1 MTRIDSA
8 RRRLLRTPRPVS
20 RGRTG
25 QGVPARR
32 HAGTG
37 WIVRQ
42 TGFYVIER
50 LVAFSVRRRWL
61 VLVAAALITVAG
73 VVAAAHLFR
82 INTDVERL
90 IEPSVSW
97 RQDEIAFEKAFPQ
110 RTNLVAAVID
120 GETPEIAEE
129 AAARFAE
136 ALKSHRS
143 EIETVYRP
151 DGGPFFDRNGLLLMS
166 QEELEQTTQRLIEQ
180 QGLLGPLAADPSLRG
195 VMRVLNLGVKGVKSG
210 DAKLE
215 DLAQPMTQID
225 ETLRK
230 VLDGQRARMSWQT
243 LLAGG
248 RSETTDK
255 RKFVMIQPV
264 LDYNALEPGREAT
277 KLIRRVAAEQNIDA
291 AHGLRIRLTGP
302 VAVADDEFATLADD
316 AFLNYSLTTAAI
328 VLFLWLALRSGPLVV
343 AVLITTFSGLV
354 VTAAL
359 GLAMVGELNPISVAF
374 AALFV
379 GLGIDFGIQFAV
391 RYRADRY
398 ELGNVEAAL
407 RGAARGVGWSL
418 TLAAIS
424 LLAGFF
430 AFLPTQFRGVSELG
444 LIAGVGMIVAYLF
457 ALTLLPAL
465 IAVFNPRGEKRA
477 VETTWMAGVD
487 HWIVEHRKWV
497 LIFVGLITL
506 AGIPLL
512 LKLPFDSNP
521 MHLRSPKVE
530 SIATYLDLIK
540 DPATSPNSIDV
551 LAPNVDA
558 VPALSKRLEGLDAVA
573 KVISIDTFV
582 PRDQDQKLA
591 TIQET
596 AQLLAPALNPVRK
609 PPPPT
614 DAENVKAL
622 KETAAALKSIANGDS
637 AGAKAADRLSG
648 TLDTLAAAQAE
659 KREAASV
666 ALTTDLKTL
675 MSRLSGLLDPKK
687 ITLDNLP
694 KPLKAEWVTSDG
706 RARIEV
712 HPKGDS
718 NDDEVLRRFAKEVQT
733 VDPHATGAPI
743 ATTESSYTI
752 LGAFVQAGLTALAL
766 IFILLSVALRKPWDV
781 AMTLGPLVLA
791 TLWTLMALKVI
802 GMPLNFAN
810 IIALPLMLAVGV
822 AFHIYY
828 VIAWRAG
835 VVDML
840 ASSLTR
846 AIFFSAL
853 TTGTAFGSLM
863 LSSHPGTASM
873 GELLALSLFFTLIA
887 AFFVVPAFLGPPPK
901 QPDADRPEGTEAGR
915 QSGEVAREHAAV
927 K

>member
-1 MTRIDSA
+1 M
-8 RRRLLRTPRPVS
+8 
-20 RGRTG
+20 
-25 QGVPARR
+25 
-32 HAGTG
+32 
-37 WIVRQ
+37 
-42 TGFYVIER
+42 IER

-61 VLVAAALITVAG
+61 VLVAAALLTVAG
-73 VVAAAHLFR
+73 AGAAAHLFR

-97 RQDEIAFEKAFPQ
+97 RKDEIAFEKAFPQ

-136 ALKSHRS
+136 ALKAHRS

-195 VMRVLNLGVKGVKSG
+195 VMRVLSLGVKGVKSG

-215 DLAQPMTQID
+215 DLAQPMGQID

-230 VLDGQRARMSWQT
+230 TLDGQRARMSWQT

-248 RSETTDK
+248 RNETTDT

-277 KLIRRVAAEQNIDA
+277 QLIRRLAAEQNIDA

-316 AFLNYSLTTAAI
+316 ALLNYSLTTAAI
-328 VLFLWLALRSGPLVV
+328 VLFLWLALRSGPLVIS
-343 AVLITTFSGLV
+343 VLITTFAGLV

-359 GLAMVGELNPISVAF
+359 GLIMVGELNPISVAF

-398 ELGNVEAAL
+398 ELGSVDAAL

-418 TLAAIS
+418 TLAAVS

-457 ALTLLPAL
+457 SLTLLPAL

-487 HWIVEHRKWV
+487 HWIIEHRKWV
-497 LIFVGLITL
+497 LIFVGVITL

-596 AQLLAPALNPVRK
+596 AQLLGPALNPSRK

-637 AGAKAADRLSG
+637 AGAKAANRLSG
-648 TLDTLAAAQAE
+648 TLDTLAAAPAE

-733 VDPHATGAPI
+733 IDPHATGAPI

-901 QPDADRPEGTEAGR
+901 RPDADRPEGKEAGR
-915 QSGEVAREHAAV
+915 PPGTVAREHATV

>member
-1 MTRIDSA
+1 M
-8 RRRLLRTPRPVS
+8 
-20 RGRTG
+20 
-25 QGVPARR
+25 
-32 HAGTG
+32 
-37 WIVRQ
+37 
-42 TGFYVIER
+42 IER

-61 VLVAAALITVAG
+61 VLVAAALLTVAG
-73 VVAAAHLFR
+73 AGTAAHLFR

-90 IEPSVSW
+90 IEPSVPW

-166 QEELEQTTQRLIEQ
+166 QEDLEKTTQRLIEQ

-195 VMRVLNLGVKGVKSG
+195 VMRVLTLGVKGVKSG

-248 RSETTDK
+248 RSETTDT

-277 KLIRRVAAEQNIDA
+277 KLIRRLAAEQNIDA

-398 ELGNVEAAL
+398 ELGSVEAAL

-418 TLAAIS
+418 TLAAVS

-430 AFLPTQFRGVSELG
+430 AFLPTKFRGVSELG

-457 ALTLLPAL
+457 SLTLLPAL

-487 HWIVEHRKWV
+487 HWIIEHRKWV
-497 LIFVGLITL
+497 LIFVGLITV

-558 VPALSKRLEGLDAVA
+558 VPELTKRLEGLDAVA

-596 AQLLAPALNPVRK
+596 AQLLGPALNPSRK

-622 KETAAALKSIANGDS
+622 KDTAAALKTIASGDS

-648 TLDTLAAAQAE
+648 TLDTLAAAPAE
-659 KREAASV
+659 KREEASV

-718 NDDEVLRRFAKEVQT
+718 NNDEVLRRFAKEVQT
-733 VDPHATGAPI
+733 VDPHATGAPV

-873 GELLALSLFFTLIA
+873 GELLALSLFFTLLA

-901 QPDADRPEGTEAGR
+901 QPDAHRPEGEEAGR
-915 QSGEVAREHAAV
+915 PPGEVAREPAAV

>member
-1 MTRIDSA
+1 M
-8 RRRLLRTPRPVS
+8 
-20 RGRTG
+20 
-25 QGVPARR
+25 
-32 HAGTG
+32 
-37 WIVRQ
+37 
-42 TGFYVIER
+42 IER

-61 VLVAAALITVAG
+61 VLVAAALLTVAG
-73 VVAAAHLFR
+73 VGAAAHLFR

-97 RQDEIAFEKAFPQ
+97 RKDEIAFEKAFPQ

-136 ALKSHRS
+136 ALKAHRS

-195 VMRVLNLGVKGVKSG
+195 VMRVLSLGVKGVKSG

-215 DLAQPMTQID
+215 DLAQPMEQID
-225 ETLRK
+225 GTLRK

-248 RSETTDK
+248 RSETTDT

-277 KLIRRVAAEQNIDA
+277 KLIRRLAAEQNIDA

-328 VLFLWLALRSGPLVV
+328 VLFLWLALRSGPLVIS
-343 AVLITTFSGLV
+343 VLITTFAGLV

-359 GLAMVGELNPISVAF
+359 GLIMVGELNPISVAF

-398 ELGNVEAAL
+398 ELGSVDAAL

-418 TLAAIS
+418 TLAAVS

-457 ALTLLPAL
+457 SLTLLPAL

-487 HWIVEHRKWV
+487 HWIIEHRKWV
-497 LIFVGLITL
+497 LIFVGVITV

-596 AQLLAPALNPVRK
+596 AQLLAPALNPARK

-622 KETAAALKSIANGDS
+622 KETAAALKTIANGDS

-648 TLDTLAAAQAE
+648 TLDTLAAAPAE

-687 ITLDNLP
+687 IALDNLP

-743 ATTESSYTI
+743 ATTESSYAI

-901 QPDADRPEGTEAGR
+901 QPDAERPEGKETGR
-915 QSGEVAREHAAV
+915 PPGTVAREHATV

>member
-1 MTRIDSA
+1 M
-8 RRRLLRTPRPVS
+8 
-20 RGRTG
+20 
-25 QGVPARR
+25 
-32 HAGTG
+32 
-37 WIVRQ
+37 
-42 TGFYVIER
+42 IER

-61 VLVAAALITVAG
+61 VLVAAALLTVAG
-73 VVAAAHLFR
+73 VGAAAHLFR

-97 RQDEIAFEKAFPQ
+97 RKDEIAFEKAFPQ

-136 ALKSHRS
+136 ALKAHRS

-195 VMRVLNLGVKGVKSG
+195 VMRVLSLGVKGVKSG

-215 DLAQPMTQID
+215 DLAQPMEQID
-225 ETLRK
+225 GTLRK

-248 RSETTDK
+248 RSETTDT

-277 KLIRRVAAEQNIDA
+277 KLIRRLAAEQNIDA

-328 VLFLWLALRSGPLVV
+328 VLFLWLALRSGPLVIS
-343 AVLITTFSGLV
+343 VLITTFAGLV

-359 GLAMVGELNPISVAF
+359 GLIMVGELNPISVAF

-398 ELGNVEAAL
+398 ELGSVDAAL

-418 TLAAIS
+418 TLAAVS

-457 ALTLLPAL
+457 SLTLLPAL

-487 HWIVEHRKWV
+487 HWIIEHRKWV
-497 LIFVGLITL
+497 LIFVGVITV

-596 AQLLAPALNPVRK
+596 AQLLAPTLNPARK

-622 KETAAALKSIANGDS
+622 KETAAALKTIANGDS

-648 TLDTLAAAQAE
+648 TLDTLAAAPAE

-901 QPDADRPEGTEAGR
+901 QPDAERPEGKETGR
-915 QSGEVAREHAAV
+915 PPGTVAREHATV

>member
-1 MTRIDSA
+1 M
-8 RRRLLRTPRPVS
+8 
-20 RGRTG
+20 
-25 QGVPARR
+25 
-32 HAGTG
+32 
-37 WIVRQ
+37 
-42 TGFYVIER
+42 IER

-61 VLVAAALITVAG
+61 VLVAAALLTVAG
-73 VVAAAHLFR
+73 AGTAAHLFR

-90 IEPSVSW
+90 IEPSVPW

-166 QEELEQTTQRLIEQ
+166 QEDLEKTTQRLIEQ

-195 VMRVLNLGVKGVKSG
+195 VMRVLTLGVKGVKSG

-248 RSETTDK
+248 RSETTDT

-277 KLIRRVAAEQNIDA
+277 KLIRRLAAEQNIDA

-398 ELGNVEAAL
+398 ELGSVEAAL

-418 TLAAIS
+418 TLAAVS

-430 AFLPTQFRGVSELG
+430 AFLPTKFRGVSELG

-487 HWIVEHRKWV
+487 HWIIEHRKWV
-497 LIFVGLITL
+497 LIFVGLITV

-558 VPALSKRLEGLDAVA
+558 VPELTKRLEGLDAVA

-596 AQLLAPALNPVRK
+596 AQLLGPALNPSRK

-622 KETAAALKSIANGDS
+622 KDTAAALKTIASGDS

-648 TLDTLAAAQAE
+648 TLDTLAAAPAE
-659 KREAASV
+659 KREEASV

-718 NDDEVLRRFAKEVQT
+718 NNDEVLRRFAKEVQT
-733 VDPHATGAPI
+733 VDPHATGAPV

-873 GELLALSLFFTLIA
+873 GELLALSLFFTLLA

-901 QPDADRPEGTEAGR
+901 QPDARRPEGEEAGR
-915 QSGEVAREHAAV
+915 PPGEVAREPAAV

>member
-1 MTRIDSA
+1 M
-8 RRRLLRTPRPVS
+8 S
-20 RGRTG
+20 RGGRDF
-25 QGVPARR
+25 GVLARR

-37 WIVRQ
+37 RIVRQ

-61 VLVAAALITVAG
+61 VLVAAALLTVAG
-73 VVAAAHLFR
+73 VGAAAHLFR

-97 RQDEIAFEKAFPQ
+97 RKDEIAFEKAFPQ

-136 ALKSHRS
+136 ALKAHRS

-195 VMRVLNLGVKGVKSG
+195 VMRVLSLGVKGVKSG

-215 DLAQPMTQID
+215 DLAQPMEQID
-225 ETLRK
+225 GTLRK

-248 RSETTDK
+248 RSETTDT

-277 KLIRRVAAEQNIDA
+277 KLIRRLAAEQNIDA

-328 VLFLWLALRSGPLVV
+328 VLFLWLALRSGPLVIS
-343 AVLITTFSGLV
+343 VLITTFAGLV

-359 GLAMVGELNPISVAF
+359 GLIMVGELNPISVAF

-398 ELGNVEAAL
+398 ELGSVDAAL

-418 TLAAIS
+418 TLAAVS

-457 ALTLLPAL
+457 SLTLLPAL

-487 HWIVEHRKWV
+487 HWIIEHRKWV
-497 LIFVGLITL
+497 LIFVGVITV

-596 AQLLAPALNPVRK
+596 AQLLAPALNPARK

-622 KETAAALKSIANGDS
+622 KETAAALKTIANGDS

-648 TLDTLAAAQAE
+648 TLDTLAAAPAE

-901 QPDADRPEGTEAGR
+901 QPDAERPEGKEAGR
-915 QSGEVAREHAAV
+915 PPGTVAREHATV

>member
-1 MTRIDSA
+1 
-8 RRRLLRTPRPVS
+8 
-20 RGRTG
+20 
-25 QGVPARR
+25 
-32 HAGTG
+32 
-37 WIVRQ
+37 
-42 TGFYVIER
+42 VIER

-61 VLVAAALITVAG
+61 VLVAAALLTVAG
-73 VVAAAHLFR
+73 AGAAAHLFR

-90 IEPSVSW
+90 IEPSVPW

-120 GETPEIAEE
+120 GQTPEIAEE

-166 QEELEQTTQRLIEQ
+166 QQELEQTTQRLIEQ

-195 VMRVLNLGVKGVKSG
+195 VMRVLTLGVKGVKSG

-225 ETLRK
+225 DTLRK

-248 RSETTDK
+248 RSETTDT

-328 VLFLWLALRSGPLVV
+328 VLFLGLALRSAPLVA
-343 AVLITTFSGLV
+343 AVLITTFAGLV

-359 GLAMVGELNPISVAF
+359 GLLMVGELNPISVAF

-398 ELGNVEAAL
+398 ELGSVDAAL

-418 TLAAIS
+418 TLAAVS

-457 ALTLLPAL
+457 SLTLLPAL
-465 IAVFNPRGEKRA
+465 IAVFNPKGEKRA

-487 HWIVEHRKWV
+487 HWIIEHRKWV
-497 LIFVGLITL
+497 LIFVGLITV

-551 LAPNVDA
+551 LAPNVEA
-558 VPALSKRLEGLDAVA
+558 VPALSERLLKLDSVA

-596 AQLLAPALNPVRK
+596 AQLLAPALNPARK

-622 KETAAALKSIANGDS
+622 KDTAAALKTIASGDN
-637 AGAKAADRLSG
+637 AGAKAAARLSG
-648 TLDTLAAAQAE
+648 TLDTLADAPAE

-718 NDDEVLRRFAKEVQT
+718 NDDQVLRHFAKEVLSI
-733 VDPHATGAPI
+733 DPHATGAPV

-873 GELLALSLFFTLIA
+873 GELLALSLFFTLVA

-901 QPDADRPEGTEAGR
+901 QPDADRPEGTEVGR
-915 QSGEVAREHAAV
+915 PPGEVAREHAAV

>member
-1 MTRIDSA
+1 
-8 RRRLLRTPRPVS
+8 
-20 RGRTG
+20 
-25 QGVPARR
+25 
-32 HAGTG
+32 
-37 WIVRQ
+37 
-42 TGFYVIER
+42 VIER

-61 VLVAAALITVAG
+61 VLVAAALLTVAG
-73 VVAAAHLFR
+73 VGAAAHLFR

-97 RQDEIAFEKAFPQ
+97 RKDEIAFEKAFPQ

-136 ALKSHRS
+136 ALKAHRS

-195 VMRVLNLGVKGVKSG
+195 VMRVLSLGVKGVKSG

-215 DLAQPMTQID
+215 DLAQPMEQID
-225 ETLRK
+225 GTLRK

-248 RSETTDK
+248 RSETTDT

-277 KLIRRVAAEQNIDA
+277 KLIRRLAAEQNIDA

-328 VLFLWLALRSGPLVV
+328 VLFLWLALRSGPLVIS
-343 AVLITTFSGLV
+343 VLITTFAGLV

-359 GLAMVGELNPISVAF
+359 GLIMVGELNPISVAF

-398 ELGNVEAAL
+398 ELGSVDAAL

-418 TLAAIS
+418 TLAAVS

-457 ALTLLPAL
+457 SLTLLPAL

-487 HWIVEHRKWV
+487 HWIIEHRKWV
-497 LIFVGLITL
+497 LIFVGVITV

-596 AQLLAPALNPVRK
+596 AQLLAPALNPARK

-622 KETAAALKSIANGDS
+622 KETAAALKTIANGDS

-648 TLDTLAAAQAE
+648 TLDTLAAAPAE

-901 QPDADRPEGTEAGR
+901 QPDAERPEGKEAGR
-915 QSGEVAREHAAV
+915 PPGTVAREHATV

>member
-1 MTRIDSA
+1 
-8 RRRLLRTPRPVS
+8 
-20 RGRTG
+20 
-25 QGVPARR
+25 
-32 HAGTG
+32 
-37 WIVRQ
+37 
-42 TGFYVIER
+42 VIER
-50 LVAFSVRRRWL
+50 LVAFSVHRRWL
-61 VLVAAALITVAG
+61 VLAVAALLTLAAG
-73 VVAAAHLFR
+73 GVAAHLFR

-90 IEPSVSW
+90 IDPKVSW
-97 RQDEIAFEKAFPQ
+97 RADEIAFEKAFPQ
-110 RTNLVAAVID
+110 RMNLVAAVID
-120 GETPEIAEE
+120 GATPEQAEE
-129 AAARFAE
+129 AAAEFAR
-136 ALKSHRS
+136 ALGAHKN

-166 QEELEQTTQRLIEQ
+166 QEELEKTTERLVGQ

-195 VMRVLNLGVKGVKSG
+195 VMRVLSLGVKGIKSG

-215 DLAQPMTQID
+215 DLEQPIMQID
-225 ETLRK
+225 ATLRQ
-230 VLDGQRARMSWQT
+230 VLAGERARMSWQT

-248 RSETTDK
+248 KTEVTDT

-264 LDYNALEPGREAT
+264 LDYNALEPGKEAT
-277 KLIRRVAAEQNIDA
+277 KLIRRVAADQKIDE
-291 AHGLRIRLTGP
+291 AHGLRMRLTGP

-343 AVLITTFSGLV
+343 AVLITTFAGLI

-359 GLAMVGELNPISVAF
+359 GLVMVGELNPISVAF

-398 ELGNVEAAL
+398 GEPTVEPAI

-457 ALTLLPAL
+457 ALTVLPAL
-465 IAVFNPRGEKRA
+465 IAVFNPKGEKAA
-477 VETTWMAGVD
+477 VETTWLAGVD
-487 HWIVEHRKWV
+487 HWIVLHRKWV
-497 LIFVGLITL
+497 LIGVGVITV

-551 LAPNVDA
+551 LAPSVEA
-558 VPALSKRLEGLDAVA
+558 VPALVARLQGLDTVA
-573 KVISIDTFV
+573 KVIDIDTFA

-591 TIQET
+591 TIQDT
-596 AQLLAPALNPVRK
+596 AALLAPSLNPGRK
-609 PPPPT
+609 PTPPT
-614 DAENVKAL
+614 DADNVKAL
-622 KETAAALKSIANGDS
+622 KDTAAALKTVTGSTG
-637 AGAKAADRLSG
+637 GAKAANGLAS
-648 TLDTLAAAQAE
+648 TLDTLASGPAE
-659 KREAASV
+659 KREAAAV

-675 MSRLSGLLDPKK
+675 LARLANLLNPQK
-687 ITLDNLP
+687 ITLDTLP
-694 KPLKAEWVTSDG
+694 PQLKAEWVAADG

-712 HPKGDS
+712 HPKGNS
-718 NDDEVLRRFAKEVQT
+718 NDDQVLRRFAKEVKT
-733 VDPHATGAPI
+733 IDAHATGAPV

-752 LGAFVQAGLTALAL
+752 LGAFVQAGLTALVL

-791 TLWTLMALKVI
+791 TLWTLMALRIVD
-802 GMPLNFAN
+802 MPLNFAN

-835 VVDML
+835 VTDML

-853 TTGTAFGSLM
+853 TTGTAFGSLV

-873 GELLALSLFFTLIA
+873 GKLLALSLFFTLVA

-901 QPDADRPEGTEAGR
+901 RPDAKRPEDDRPGRRLAGA
-915 QSGEVAREHAAV
+915 GAREPVPA

>member
-1 MTRIDSA
+1 M
-8 RRRLLRTPRPVS
+8 
-20 RGRTG
+20 
-25 QGVPARR
+25 
-32 HAGTG
+32 
-37 WIVRQ
+37 
-42 TGFYVIER
+42 IER

-61 VLVAAALITVAG
+61 VLVAAALLTVAG
-73 VVAAAHLFR
+73 AGAAAHLFR

-90 IEPSVSW
+90 IEPSVPW

-120 GETPEIAEE
+120 GQTPEIAEE

-166 QEELEQTTQRLIEQ
+166 QQELEQTTQRLIEQ

-195 VMRVLNLGVKGVKSG
+195 VMRVLTLGVKGVKSG

-225 ETLRK
+225 DTLRK

-248 RSETTDK
+248 RSETTDT

-328 VLFLWLALRSGPLVV
+328 VLFLGLALRSAPLVA
-343 AVLITTFSGLV
+343 AVLITTFAGLV

-359 GLAMVGELNPISVAF
+359 GLLMVGELNPISVAF

-398 ELGNVEAAL
+398 ELGSVDAAL

-418 TLAAIS
+418 TLAAVS

-457 ALTLLPAL
+457 SLTLLPAL
-465 IAVFNPRGEKRA
+465 IAVFNPKGEKRA

-487 HWIVEHRKWV
+487 HWIIEHRKWV
-497 LIFVGLITL
+497 LIFVGLITV

-551 LAPNVDA
+551 LAPNVEA
-558 VPALSKRLEGLDAVA
+558 VPALSERLLKLDSVA

-596 AQLLAPALNPVRK
+596 AQLPALNPARK

-622 KETAAALKSIANGDS
+622 KDTAAALKTIASGDA
-637 AGAKAADRLSG
+637 AGAKAAARLSG
-648 TLDTLAAAQAE
+648 TLDTLADAPAE

-718 NDDEVLRRFAKEVQT
+718 NDDQVLRHFAKEVLSI
-733 VDPHATGAPI
+733 DPHATGAPV

-873 GELLALSLFFTLIA
+873 GELLALSLFFTLVA

-915 QSGEVAREHAAV
+915 PPGEVAREHAAV

>member
-1 MTRIDSA
+1 
-8 RRRLLRTPRPVS
+8 
-20 RGRTG
+20 
-25 QGVPARR
+25 
-32 HAGTG
+32 
-37 WIVRQ
+37 
-42 TGFYVIER
+42 VIER

-61 VLVAAALITVAG
+61 VLVAAALLTVAG
-73 VVAAAHLFR
+73 VGAAAHLFR

-97 RQDEIAFEKAFPQ
+97 RKDEIAFEKAFPQ

-136 ALKSHRS
+136 ALKAHRS

-195 VMRVLNLGVKGVKSG
+195 VMRVLSLGVKGVKSG

-215 DLAQPMTQID
+215 DLAQPMEQID
-225 ETLRK
+225 GTLRK

-248 RSETTDK
+248 RSETTDT

-277 KLIRRVAAEQNIDA
+277 KLIRRLAAEQNIDA

-328 VLFLWLALRSGPLVV
+328 VLFLWLALRSGPLVIS
-343 AVLITTFSGLV
+343 VLITTFAGLV

-359 GLAMVGELNPISVAF
+359 GLIMVGELNPISVAF

-398 ELGNVEAAL
+398 ELGSVDAAL

-418 TLAAIS
+418 TLAAVS

-457 ALTLLPAL
+457 SLTLLPAL

-487 HWIVEHRKWV
+487 HWIIEHRKWV
-497 LIFVGLITL
+497 LIFVGVITV

-596 AQLLAPALNPVRK
+596 AQLLAPALNPARK

-622 KETAAALKSIANGDS
+622 KETAAALKTIANGDS

-648 TLDTLAAAQAE
+648 TLDTLAAAPAE

-687 ITLDNLP
+687 IALDNLP

-791 TLWTLMALKVI
+791 TLWTLMAVKVI

-901 QPDADRPEGTEAGR
+901 QPDAERPEGKEAGR
-915 QSGEVAREHAAV
+915 PPGTVAREHATV

>member
-1 MTRIDSA
+1 M
-8 RRRLLRTPRPVS
+8 
-20 RGRTG
+20 
-25 QGVPARR
+25 
-32 HAGTG
+32 
-37 WIVRQ
+37 
-42 TGFYVIER
+42 IER

-61 VLVAAALITVAG
+61 VIVAAVLLTVAG
-73 VVAAAHLFR
+73 GIAAAGLFR

-90 IEPSVSW
+90 IDTSVPW

-110 RTNLVAAVID
+110 RSNLVAAVID
-120 GETPEIAEE
+120 GQTPEIAEE
-129 AAARFAE
+129 AAARFAD
-136 ALKSHRS
+136 ALKTHRS

-166 QEELEQTTQRLIEQ
+166 QEELEQTTERLVQQ

-195 VMRVLNLGVKGVKSG
+195 VMRVLSLGVKGIKSG
-210 DAKLE
+210 DAKLA
-215 DLAQPMTQID
+215 DLAEPMTQID
-225 ETLRK
+225 DTLRK
-230 VLDGQRARMSWQT
+230 VLDGKPARMSWQT

-248 RSETTDK
+248 RTEVTDT

-277 KLIRRVAAEQNIDA
+277 KLIRRVAAEQNLDA

-328 VLFLWLALRSGPLVV
+328 VLFLWLALRSGPLVI
-343 AVLITTFSGLV
+343 AVLITTFAGLV

-398 ELGNVEAAL
+398 ELGDVGDAIRA
-407 RGAARGVGWSL
+407 AARGVGWSL
-418 TLAAIS
+418 TLAAVS

-430 AFLPTQFRGVSELG
+430 AFLPTKFRGVSELG

-465 IAVFNPRGEKRA
+465 ISVFHPRGERQA

-487 HWIVEHRKWV
+487 HWIVTNRRYV
-497 LIFVGLITL
+497 LVGVGLLTL

-540 DPATSPNSIDV
+540 DPATSPNTVDV

-558 VPALSKRLEGLDAVA
+558 VPELSERLLKLDAVA

-596 AQLLAPALNPVRK
+596 AQLLSPALNPGRK

-614 DAENVKAL
+614 DADNVKAL
-622 KETAAALKSIANGDS
+622 KDTAAALKTIADGQE
-637 AGAKAADRLSG
+637 AGAKAAGRLSG
-648 TLDTLAAAQAE
+648 TLETLASAPAE

-675 MSRLSGLLDPKK
+675 LSRLSGLLDPRK

-694 KPLKAEWVTSDG
+694 KPLKAEWVTADG

-712 HPKGDS
+712 HPKGNS
-718 NDDEVLRRFAKEVQT
+718 NDDQVLRAFARAVQS

-752 LGAFVQAGLTALAL
+752 LGAFVQAGLTALVL
-766 IFILLSVALRKPWDV
+766 IFIILSVALRKPWDV

-791 TLWTLMALKVI
+791 TLWTLMALKLV

-853 TTGTAFGSLM
+853 TTGTAFGSLV

-873 GELLALSLFFTLIA
+873 GKLLALSLFFTLVA
-887 AFFVVPAFLGPPPK
+887 AFFVVPAFLGPPPVR
-901 QPDADRPEGTEAGR
+901 PDKDRPEGEEAG
-915 QSGEVAREHAAV
+915 QPPGALAREAATV

>member
-1 MTRIDSA
+1 M
-8 RRRLLRTPRPVS
+8 
-20 RGRTG
+20 
-25 QGVPARR
+25 
-32 HAGTG
+32 
-37 WIVRQ
+37 
-42 TGFYVIER
+42 IER

-61 VLVAAALITVAG
+61 VLVAAALLTIAG
-73 VVAAAHLFR
+73 AAAAAHLFR

-129 AAARFAE
+129 AAARFAD
-136 ALKSHRS
+136 ALKSYRS

-151 DGGPFFDRNGLLLMS
+151 DGGPFFDRNGFLLMS
-166 QEELEQTTQRLIEQ
+166 QQELEQATERLIEQ

-195 VMRVLNLGVKGVKSG
+195 VMRVLSLGVKGVKSG
-210 DAKLE
+210 DAKLD

-248 RSETTDK
+248 RSETTDT

-328 VLFLWLALRSGPLVV
+328 VLFLALALRSGPLVIS
-343 AVLITTFSGLV
+343 VLITTFAGLV

-359 GLAMVGELNPISVAF
+359 GLIMVGELNPISVAF

-398 ELGNVEAAL
+398 ELGSVDAAL

-418 TLAAIS
+418 TLAAVS

-457 ALTLLPAL
+457 SLTLLPAL

-487 HWIVEHRKWV
+487 HWIIEHRKWV
-497 LIFVGLITL
+497 LIFVGLITV

-558 VPALSKRLEGLDAVA
+558 VPALSKRLEGLEAVA

-596 AQLLAPALNPVRK
+596 AQLLGPALNPARK

-622 KETAAALKSIANGDS
+622 KETAAALKTIANGDT

-648 TLDTLAAAQAE
+648 TLDTLAAAPAE

-733 VDPHATGAPI
+733 IDPHATGAPI

-901 QPDADRPEGTEAGR
+901 QPDASRPEGEEAGR
-915 QSGEVAREHAAV
+915 PPGTVAREHAAV

>member
-1 MTRIDSA
+1 M
-8 RRRLLRTPRPVS
+8 
-20 RGRTG
+20 
-25 QGVPARR
+25 
-32 HAGTG
+32 
-37 WIVRQ
+37 
-42 TGFYVIER
+42 IER
-50 LVAFSVRRRWL
+50 LVAFSVQRRWL
-61 VLVAAALITVAG
+61 VIALIALITAASGG
-73 VVAAAHLFR
+73 VAAHLFR

-90 IEPSVSW
+90 IEPSVPW
-97 RQDEIAFEKAFPQ
+97 RQDEIQFEKAFPQ
-110 RTNLVAAVID
+110 RSNLVVAVID
-120 GETPEIAEE
+120 GRTPEIAEE
-129 AAARFAE
+129 AAVE
-136 ALKSHRS
+136 LSKALAVHKDK
-143 EIETVYRP
+143 IETVYRP
-151 DGGPFFDRNGLLLMS
+151 DGGPFYDKNGLLLMS
-166 QEELEQTTQRLIEQ
+166 QEELEKTTESLIQQ

-195 VMRVLNLGVKGVKSG
+195 IMRVLGQGARGVKSG

-215 DLAQPMTQID
+215 DLEQPMTRID
-225 ETLRK
+225 ETLQT
-230 VLDGQRARMSWQT
+230 VLSGKPARMSWQE
-243 LLAGG
+243 LLANGK
-248 RSETTDK
+248 SETTDK

-277 KLIRRVAAEQNIDA
+277 KLIRKVAQDLKITQAE
-291 AHGLRIRLTGP
+291 GLQMRLTGP
-302 VAVADDEFATLADD
+302 VAVADDEFATLSDD
-316 AFLNYSLTTAAI
+316 AFVNNAVVVGAI
-328 VLFLWLALRSGPLVV
+328 VLFLFLALRSAPLVI
-343 AVLITTFSGLV
+343 AVIITTFAGLV

-359 GLAMVGELNPISVAF
+359 GLLMVGELNPISVAF

-398 ELGNVEAAL
+398 EVGDVEGAIRA
-407 RGAARGVGWSL
+407 AARGVGISL

-424 LLAGFF
+424 LIAGFF
-430 AFLPTQFRGVSELG
+430 AFLPTKFRGVSELG

-465 IAVFNPRGEKRA
+465 IAVFHPRGEKRA

-487 HWIVEHRKWV
+487 HWIVENRKYV
-497 LIFVGLITL
+497 LVGVGMLTV

-540 DPATSPNSIDV
+540 DPATSPNTVDV

-558 VPALSKRLEGLDAVA
+558 VPELVAKLLKLDSVA
-573 KVISIDTFV
+573 KVIDIDTFV
-582 PRDQDQKLA
+582 PRDQDQKLQ
-591 TIQET
+591 TIAET
-596 AQLLAPALNPVRK
+596 ASLLGPALNPGK
-609 PPPPT
+609 KQPPPS
-614 DAENVKAL
+614 DADNVKAI
-622 KETAAALKSIANGDS
+622 KETATALKGLDDGKA
-637 AGAKAADRLSG
+637 AGAKAAGSLSA
-648 TLDTLAAAQAE
+648 TLDKLANAPVAT
-659 KREAASV
+659 REAASV

-675 MSRLSGLLDPKK
+675 LRRLGGLLTPEK
-687 ITLDNLP
+687 ITLQNLP
-694 KPLKAEWVTSDG
+694 PQLKAEWVTADG
-706 RARIEV
+706 RSRIEV

-733 VDPHATGAPI
+733 VAPHATGAPI

-752 LGAFVQAGLTALAL
+752 LGAFIQAGLTALAL
-766 IFILLSVALRKPWDV
+766 IFIILSVALRKPWDV

-791 TLWTLMALKVI
+791 TLWTLMALYI
-802 GMPLNFAN
+802 LGMPLNFAN

-835 VVDML
+835 VADML

-873 GELLALSLFFTLIA
+873 GKLLALSLFFTLVA
-887 AFFVVPAFLGPPPK
+887 AFFVVPAFLGPPPV
-901 QPDADRPEGTEAGR
+901 QPDADRPEGRDAGKLPASEAKVR
-915 QSGEVAREHAAV
+915 ETVAA

>member
-1 MTRIDSA
+1 M
-8 RRRLLRTPRPVS
+8 
-20 RGRTG
+20 
-25 QGVPARR
+25 
-32 HAGTG
+32 
-37 WIVRQ
+37 
-42 TGFYVIER
+42 IER

-61 VLVAAALITVAG
+61 VLVAAALLTVAG
-73 VVAAAHLFR
+73 AGAAAHLFR

-90 IEPSVSW
+90 IEPSVPW

-120 GETPEIAEE
+120 GQTPEIAEE

-195 VMRVLNLGVKGVKSG
+195 VMRVLTLGVKGVKSG

-225 ETLRK
+225 DTLRK

-248 RSETTDK
+248 RSETTDT

-328 VLFLWLALRSGPLVV
+328 VLFLGLALRSAPLVA
-343 AVLITTFSGLV
+343 AVLITTFAGLV

-359 GLAMVGELNPISVAF
+359 GLLMVGELNPISVAF

-398 ELGNVEAAL
+398 ELGSVDAAL

-418 TLAAIS
+418 TLAAVS

-457 ALTLLPAL
+457 SLTLLPAL
-465 IAVFNPRGEKRA
+465 IAVFNPKGEKRA

-487 HWIVEHRKWV
+487 HWIIEHRKWV
-497 LIFVGLITL
+497 LIFVGLITV

-551 LAPNVDA
+551 LAPNVEA
-558 VPALSKRLEGLDAVA
+558 VPALSERLLKLDSVA

-596 AQLLAPALNPVRK
+596 AQLLAPALNPARK

-622 KETAAALKSIANGDS
+622 KDTAAALKTIASGDA
-637 AGAKAADRLSG
+637 AGAKAAARLSG
-648 TLDTLAAAQAE
+648 TLDTLADAPAE

-718 NDDEVLRRFAKEVQT
+718 NDDQVLRHFAKEVLSI
-733 VDPHATGAPI
+733 DPHATGAPV

-873 GELLALSLFFTLIA
+873 GELLALSLFFTLVA

-915 QSGEVAREHAAV
+915 PRGEVAREHAAV

>member
-1 MTRIDSA
+1 M
-8 RRRLLRTPRPVS
+8 
-20 RGRTG
+20 
-25 QGVPARR
+25 
-32 HAGTG
+32 
-37 WIVRQ
+37 
-42 TGFYVIER
+42 IER

-61 VLVAAALITVAG
+61 VLVAAALLTVAG
-73 VVAAAHLFR
+73 AGTAAHLFR

-90 IEPSVSW
+90 IEPSVPW

-166 QEELEQTTQRLIEQ
+166 QEDLEKTTQRLIEQ

-195 VMRVLNLGVKGVKSG
+195 VMRVLTLGVKGVKSG

-248 RSETTDK
+248 RSETTDT

-277 KLIRRVAAEQNIDA
+277 KLIRRLAAEQNIDA

-398 ELGNVEAAL
+398 ELGSVEAAL

-418 TLAAIS
+418 TLAAVS

-430 AFLPTQFRGVSELG
+430 AFLPTKFRGVSELG

-457 ALTLLPAL
+457 SLTLLPAL

-487 HWIVEHRKWV
+487 HWIIEHRKWV
-497 LIFVGLITL
+497 LIFVGLITV

-558 VPALSKRLEGLDAVA
+558 VPELTKRLEGLDAVA

-596 AQLLAPALNPVRK
+596 AQLLGPALNPSRK

-622 KETAAALKSIANGDS
+622 KDTAAALKTIASGDS

-648 TLDTLAAAQAE
+648 TLDTLAAAPAE
-659 KREAASV
+659 KREEASV

-718 NDDEVLRRFAKEVQT
+718 NNDEVLRRFAKEVQT

-752 LGAFVQAGLTALAL
+752 LGAFVQAGITALVL
-766 IFILLSVALRKPWDV
+766 IFIILSVALRKPWDV

-873 GELLALSLFFTLIA
+873 GELLALSLFFTLLA

-901 QPDADRPEGTEAGR
+901 QPDARRPEGEEAGR
-915 QSGEVAREHAAV
+915 PPGEVAREPAAV

>member
-1 MTRIDSA
+1 M
-8 RRRLLRTPRPVS
+8 
-20 RGRTG
+20 
-25 QGVPARR
+25 
-32 HAGTG
+32 
-37 WIVRQ
+37 
-42 TGFYVIER
+42 IER
-50 LVAFSVRRRWL
+50 LVAFSVKRRWL
-61 VLVAAALITVAG
+61 VLALAALVTVASAG
-73 VVAAAHLFR
+73 LSAKLFR

-90 IEPSVSW
+90 IDSKVPW

-110 RTNLVAAVID
+110 RSNLVAAVID
-120 GETPEIAEE
+120 GETPEQAEE
-129 AAARFAE
+129 AAAELSR
-136 ALKSHRS
+136 ALAAHKS

-166 QEELEQTTQRLIEQ
+166 QKELEQTTEKLVEQ

-195 VMRVLNLGVKGVKSG
+195 IMRVLNLGVKGVKSG

-215 DLAQPMTQID
+215 DLERPMNQID
-225 ETLRK
+225 TTIRK
-230 VLDGQRARMSWQT
+230 VLDGQRARMSWQE

-248 RSETTDK
+248 KSTVTDK
-255 RKFVMIQPV
+255 RKFVMIQPR

-277 KLIRRVAAEQNIDA
+277 KLIRDVAKELKITPEY
-291 AHGLRIRLTGP
+291 GMRMRLTGP

-316 AFLNYSLTTAAI
+316 ALLNYSLTTGAI
-328 VLFLWLALRSGPLVV
+328 VLFLWLALRSAPLVV
-343 AVLITTFSGLV
+343 AVLLTTFAGLV

-359 GLAMVGELNPISVAF
+359 GLLMVGELNPISVAF

-398 ELGNVEAAL
+398 VENGIEPAIRA
-407 RGAARGVGWSL
+407 AARGVGWSL
-418 TLAAIS
+418 TLAAVS
-424 LLAGFF
+424 LLAGFY
-430 AFLPTQFRGVSELG
+430 AFLPTKFRGVSELG
-444 LIAGVGMIVAYLF
+444 LIAGSGMIVAYLF
-457 ALTLLPAL
+457 SLTVLPAL
-465 IAVFNPRGEKRA
+465 IALFNPKGEKQA
-477 VETTWMAGVD
+477 VETTWLAGVD
-487 HWIVEHRKWV
+487 HWIIVHRKWV
-497 LIFVGLITL
+497 LIGVGLLTV

-540 DPATSPNSIDV
+540 DPGTSPNTIDV
-551 LAPNVDA
+551 LAPSVAD
-558 VPALSKRLEGLDAVA
+558 VPKVSERLKKLDSVA
-573 KVISIDTFV
+573 ELYSIDTFV

-596 AQLLAPALNPVRK
+596 AQLLAPSLNPGRK

-614 DAENVKAL
+614 DADNVKAL
-622 KETAAALKSIANGDS
+622 KETAAALKTIAGDKG
-637 AGAKAADRLSG
+637 GAKAAGDLSE
-648 TLDTLAAAQAE
+648 TLDKLAAAPVAT
-659 KREAASV
+659 REAASV

-675 MSRLSGLLDPKK
+675 MRRLSDLLNPQK
-687 ITLDNLP
+687 ITLENLP
-694 KPLKAEWVTSDG
+694 PQLKAEWVTADG

-712 HPKGDS
+712 HPKGNS
-718 NDDEVLRRFAKEVQT
+718 NDDEVLRRFAKQVRT
-733 VDPHATGAPI
+733 VDSHATGAPV

-752 LGAFVQAGLTALAL
+752 LGAFMQAGITAFVL
-766 IFILLSVALRKPWDV
+766 IFIILSIALRKPWDV

-791 TLWTLMALKVI
+791 TLWTLMALHVI

-873 GELLALSLFFTLIA
+873 GKLLALSLFFTLIA
-887 AFFVVPAFLGPPPK
+887 AFFVVPAFLGPPPVH
-901 QPDADRPEGTEAGR
+901 PDKDRPEGEEAGKLP
-915 QSGEVAREHAAV
+915 GTKPGTNKTMREAAAV